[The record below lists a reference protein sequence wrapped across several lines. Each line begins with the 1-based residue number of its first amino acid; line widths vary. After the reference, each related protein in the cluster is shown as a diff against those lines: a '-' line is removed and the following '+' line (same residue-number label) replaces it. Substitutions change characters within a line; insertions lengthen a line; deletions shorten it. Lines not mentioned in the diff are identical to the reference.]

1 MAKNKNKNK
10 NKNSNQGNKNVDSRS
25 KVVTVLTQEQVDKI
39 DKFLEE
45 EMPTEA
51 IELSD
56 EELVETKE
64 DAQKIEDIKK
74 SGNVDGYISKL
85 HDMLVR
91 IKAIEKKADEIKEQH
106 LKDQATLA
114 SDKKTFEDYK
124 KEEEKKDEE
133 DKKEE
138 KKNLPLQSRTKGE
151 KRTIDTRADNV
162 ELEKYN
168 DLLIGLLSAALMEQL
183 EAEDLSR
190 KLYGEPRRFF
200 RMAPIHHHFEKSG
213 WSEEKINYV
222 FAAVNMLCGILACI
236 LIYFGV

>member
-10 NKNSNQGNKNVDSRS
+10 NKNSNQGNKNVESRS
-25 KVVTVLTQEQVDKI
+25 KVVTDLTQEQVDKI

-74 SGNVDGYISKL
+74 TGNVDGYINKL

-114 SDKKTFEDYK
+114 SDKKTFEDYGLTPK
-124 KEEEKKDEE
+124 NGKLTAEQIGTGWDGGTGIEMLALLPWMAHLLTLPVIAATIVYFVLHAFKGS
-133 DKKEE
+133 DK
-138 KKNLPLQSRTKGE
+138 T
-151 KRTIDTRADNV
+151 
-162 ELEKYN
+162 
-168 DLLIGLLSAALMEQL
+168 
-183 EAEDLSR
+183 
-190 KLYGEPRRFF
+190 
-200 RMAPIHHHFEKSG
+200 
-213 WSEEKINYV
+213 
-222 FAAVNMLCGILACI
+222 I
-236 LIYFGV
+236 LITNIVLLLTLVGQIVLTNLFMFY

>member
-10 NKNSNQGNKNVDSRS
+10 NKNSNQGNKNVESRS
-25 KVVTVLTQEQVDKI
+25 KVVTDLTQEQVDKI

-74 SGNVDGYISKL
+74 TGNVDGYINKL

-106 LKDQATLA
+106 LKEQATLA

-124 KEEEKKDEE
+124 KEEEKKIDSERKKNNERQKKLDEE
-133 DKKEE
+133 KMAIDNGEYTTVIKS
-138 KKNLPLQSRTKGE
+138 LLDSCALQ
-151 KRTIDTRADNV
+151 KR
-162 ELEKYN
+162 K
-168 DLLIGLLSAALMEQL
+168 
-183 EAEDLSR
+183 
-190 KLYGEPRRFF
+190 
-200 RMAPIHHHFEKSG
+200 
-213 WSEEKINYV
+213 
-222 FAAVNMLCGILACI
+222 
-236 LIYFGV
+236 